1 MICVTKFAEAC
12 KGFDAHKG
20 EYEVEIKRIK
30 AELADAQRIKNLE
43 HMTHDGVAGQQT
55 LACTQKK
62 VETAMRTAICE
73 YPKYLN
79 EMALNL
85 IQMPNPLTKRRRHHR
100 RCHLSRSLCA
110 ENGAHA

>member
-1 MICVTKFAEAC
+1 MTKFTEAC
-12 KGFDAHKG
+12 KGFDARKG
-20 EYEVEIKRIK
+20 EYEAEIERIK
-30 AELADAQRIKNLE
+30 AELADAQRIKNME
-43 HMTHDGVAGQQT
+43 RMTHDGVVGQQT

-100 RCHLSRSLCA
+100 RCHLPSSLCMRMTRT
-110 ENGAHA
+110 HD